1 MKTQIKFIVTYA
13 IIGKTGIRDTKEFST
28 SATGAI
34 AKVRRYWKKNRRSV
48 KVFCVTQCGVQA

>member
-1 MKTQIKFIVTYA
+1 MNKYIISYT

-34 AKVRRYWKKNRRSV
+34 AKVRRYWKKAGRAI
-48 KVFCVTQCGVQA
+48 KVFGVTECGVQP